1 MNKLIGIFVGGLV
14 LIIFAF
20 ASPAAAALTASPSPS
35 PSSCPAGQFMSPLG
49 CTLIGSGSG
58 TDGGQSPVTHK
69 RHIAKRHVLPLTGS
83 PVPVGTFALI
93 GFGLIIA
100 GGACSTAGNKR

>member
-14 LIIFAF
+14 LTIFAF
-20 ASPAAAALTASPSPS
+20 TSTAAAASSASPSPS
-35 PSSCPAGQFMSPLG
+35 PTACPAGQFMSPLG
-49 CTLIGSGSG
+49 CTLSGSGSG
-58 TDGGQSPVTHK
+58 TDGGQSPVTSKH
-69 RHIAKRHVLPLTGS
+69 HHAKKHLLPNTGS

-100 GGACSTAGNKR
+100 GGACSTVGIKR